1 MDTLDVMMKKYI
13 SEQQAD
19 LYNGQIV
26 KESKD
31 SSETLST
38 RLQNMTIKIEQ
49 LMSQNKHLTQTVVTQ
64 QEKVKKLEGS
74 SQKRVNNQL
83 DDL

>member
-31 SSETLST
+31 SGETLST